1 MKKYIAVKNKHI
13 YFIFLFLLFSALFFF
28 PAAALAEDE
37 ITFGD
42 SPSAATAAVAEISV
56 LDQPAN
62 EQFSIFLDKP
72 TIAKG
77 YTVAAFGDS
86 LKLSLVPGILSSST
100 RVGCEILNEEI
111 PGPWH
116 LDRVSPVYQF
126 EFYNKKAY
134 DDQKPFYIQ
143 VDYDSESFGLKRVF
157 FYDKN
162 YGAWRELPTID
173 FPKEGFVRSLIHLPY
188 ARLAVFEDTGIL
200 SVGKASWYA
209 YKGGDFAASPDYN
222 KGSVLR
228 VYNLDNNKFVDVT
241 INDYGPDRSLHPD
254 RVIDLDKVAFSKI
267 ASLGAGIIN
276 VKVEP
281 KSIIPDKDGSVLGIK
296 ISSGATAEP
305 VINSQAAIVIDR
317 DNGEIIFGRNADSV
331 FPLASLSKMVAVK
344 IFLDQNLDL
353 SQSVE
358 YKTQDEEYNN
368 FYTEPRRSSKIN
380 VKDGDKMTVED
391 LVYSALV
398 GSANNAVES
407 LVRVSGLE
415 RSDFIAKMNEF
426 AASVG
431 AAQTKFVEPTGLS
444 AGNKTTAYD
453 YAIMIKEILNDSYQ
467 TKVSVT
473 PKYQF
478 DSVDAKGV
486 KTPHTIYNT
495 NTFLR
500 EGLFAS
506 ENNLSLL
513 SSKTGYIDEIE
524 YCLMTAAKKDG
535 KTVIAVILGAADKT
549 RSFSEVKDL
558 LLYGLRQINN

>member
-1 MKKYIAVKNKHI
+1 MKKHIAAKNKHI

-42 SPSAATAAVAEISV
+42 SLSTATATVAEISV

-62 EQFSIFLDKP
+62 EQFGIFLDEP

-100 RVGCEILNEEI
+100 SVGCEILNEEI

-162 YGAWRELPTID
+162 YGAWRELPTIN

-228 VYNLDNNKFVDVT
+228 VYNLDNNKFVDVR

-281 KSIIPDKDGSVLGIK
+281 ISIVPDKDGSVLGIK

-331 FPLASLSKMVAVK
+331 FPLASLSKMAAVK
-344 IFLDQNLDL
+344 IFLDQNPDL

-368 FYTEPRRSSKIN
+368 LYTEPWRSSKIN
-380 VKDGDKMTVED
+380 VKAGEKMTVED

-415 RSDFIAKMNEF
+415 RDVFISKMNEF

-431 AAQTKFVEPTGLS
+431 AVNTKFVEPTGLS

-453 YAIMIKEILNDSYQ
+453 YAIMVKEILKNSYQ
-467 TKVSVT
+467 AKVSAT
-473 PKYQF
+473 AKYEF
-478 DSVDAKGV
+478 NSIDINGL
-486 KTPHTIYNT
+486 KTPHRIYNT

-500 EGLFAS
+500 DGLFAS

-513 SSKTGYIDEIE
+513 SSKTGYIDEIGN
-524 YCLMTAAKKDG
+524 CLMTVAKKGD
-535 KTVIAVILGAADKT
+535 KTVIAVVLGAADKT
-549 RSFSEVKDL
+549 QSFEEVKDL
-558 LLYGLRQINN
+558 LLYGLKQINR